1 LGSVT
6 LQKTAIN
13 LLREMVETPS
23 VSGEE
28 ETIASLLREK
38 MTGLEY
44 SVSVDSVGNVI
55 GQIGE
60 GSPHVLLCGHMDTV
74 PGEIPVTFKD
84 GILKG
89 RGSVDAK
96 GPLASFIVGSKQAFD
111 DGFQG
116 TLTVVGAV
124 DEEGSNRGIKELI
137 KHDLDVDYA
146 IFGEPTNVHTL
157 TIGYKGGV
165 LFKIDVNTETGH
177 SSAPWMFT
185 NAIEAGMDLFR
196 KIKAATST
204 LTEETKGFNALT
216 GTIRKIQGGG
226 SFGMVPGDCK
236 MMIGFRV
243 PPSVEIE
250 GIIQVVGDTI
260 ENYVSDKV
268 SVEYNVI
275 GRIEPYLADSKSLLV
290 KAFTRTIYSKTREK
304 VTLVRKSGTGDM
316 NYYGSYSGIPCV
328 TYGPGNPHLD
338 HTDDEHILID
348 DYLHSIEIVKQALL
362 IIGKIHQ

>member
-1 LGSVT
+1 MT
-6 LQKTAIN
+6 LRETAVS

-38 MTGLEY
+38 MTELGY

-74 PGEIPVTFKD
+74 SGDLPVTLIE
-84 GILKG
+84 GVLSG

-96 GPLASFIVGSKQAFD
+96 GPLASFIVGSKQAIV
-111 DGFQG
+111 DGFRG

-124 DEEGSNRGIKELI
+124 DEEGRNRGVKKLI
-137 KHDLDVDYA
+137 EQDLDVDFA

-157 TIGYKGGV
+157 TLGYKGGV
-165 LFKIDVNTETGH
+165 LFKIEVSTETGH

-185 NAIEAGMDLFR
+185 NAIKVGMDLFR
-196 KIKAATST
+196 EIKVATSSM
-204 LTEETKGFNALT
+204 TEDKEGFNALT
-216 GTIRKIQGGG
+216 STIRKIQGGG
-226 SFGMVPGDCK
+226 SFGMVPGDCE

-243 PPSVEIE
+243 PPSVEIGE
-250 GIIQVVGDTI
+250 IIRVVGDTI
-260 ENYVSDKV
+260 EDYVSDRI
-268 SVEYNVI
+268 SVECTIIDSVD
-275 GRIEPYLADSKSLLV
+275 PYLADAKSLLV
-290 KAFTRTIYSKTREK
+290 KAFTRAIYSKTHKK

-316 NYYGSYSGIPCV
+316 NYFGSSKGIPCV
-328 TYGPGNPHLD
+328 TYGPGDPHLD
-338 HTDDEHILID
+338 HTDEEHIQVDDLLDSID
-348 DYLHSIEIVKQALL
+348 IVKQALL
-362 IIGKIHQ
+362 YLSKIHQ